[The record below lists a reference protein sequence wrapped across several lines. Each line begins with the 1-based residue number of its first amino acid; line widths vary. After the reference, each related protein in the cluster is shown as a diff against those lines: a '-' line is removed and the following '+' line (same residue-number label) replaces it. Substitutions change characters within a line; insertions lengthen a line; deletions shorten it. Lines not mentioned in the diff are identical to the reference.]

1 MRLLII
7 ILIMV
12 PVGLFTSC
20 DLDGESN
27 YTPNIFFIQLPTN
40 QHGDSLR
47 SYMTDRPNVYQ
58 LDTINVGD
66 TLFFWV
72 YLEAY
77 ANQLTGF
84 YLNQS
89 ADSVSRILLPNK
101 ASMDTVFT
109 SASDYKAGKFIMDGT
124 RSNMLFPFYYV
135 ATKPSKEAKLEL
147 SVASNANFDG
157 GFASN
162 VNGFQLKTPIRAVV
176 PVVE

>member
-1 MRLLII
+1 MRLII
-7 ILIMV
+7 IVLALV
-12 PVGLFTSC
+12 FVGLFTSC

-27 YTPNIFFIQLPTN
+27 YTPNIFFLKLPVN
-40 QHGDSLR
+40 QHGDSLK
-47 SYMTDRPNVYQ
+47 SYFTDKSNVYQ

-66 TLFFWV
+66 TIFFWV

-77 ANQLTGF
+77 ANQLTAF
-84 YLNQS
+84 YLTQS
-89 ADSVSRILLPNK
+89 ADSVSRIILPNK

-124 RSNMLFPFYYV
+124 RSNMLFPFHYV

-147 SVASNANFDG
+147 SVVSNASFKG

-162 VNGFQLKTPIRAVV
+162 FNGFQLKTPIRAVV